1 MQKVICLLTKEFGQL
16 LVTCIM
22 YTVQSQPISLL
33 QTRITNQFILTSSL
47 TRKYKEWDIKV
58 TNQIEFINIQ
68 KINKL

>member
-1 MQKVICLLTKEFGQL
+1 MLINKRVWTIVGNLYNVQ
-16 LVTCIM
+16 

-33 QTRITNQFILTSSL
+33 QTRITNQFIPTSSL